1 MKLVE
6 EIGYTVTN
14 MSIGQLMTMNEAA
27 ALAQY
32 PHYANNENG
41 PIGDTKVLLQQCKC
55 LFANT
60 NYVPNECMIMAL
72 SAPIKVYKMVS
83 EDFTGTGIVE
93 DNNYTN
99 TVGTIEGE

>member
-14 MSIGQLMTMNEAA
+14 MSIGHLMTMNEAA

-41 PIGDTKVLLQQCKC
+41 PIGDTSVLLQQ
-55 LFANT
+55 
-60 NYVPNECMIMAL
+60 
-72 SAPIKVYKMVS
+72 
-83 EDFTGTGIVE
+83 
-93 DNNYTN
+93 
-99 TVGTIEGE
+99 